1 MKRKC
6 RILLVEDD
14 PILGP
19 MMVQALEY
27 FNHECV
33 LVTTAEAARDWLS
46 QPGQF
51 DAVLLD
57 LQLQG
62 DRSEPVVEEL
72 RDKGLELP
80 PIVVLSAQPVD
91 ELQRAVKRVGAK
103 AFLQKPAALHDIEA
117 VVRRAV
123 A

>member
-1 MKRKC
+1 MKRRC

-19 MMVQALEY
+19 MMALALAHFDHDCE
-27 FNHECV
+27 
-33 LVTTAEAARDWLS
+33 LVTSADAARECLS

-57 LQLQG
+57 LQLDG
-62 DRSEPVVEEL
+62 DRSEPVVQEL
-72 RDKGLELP
+72 REKGVELP
-80 PIVVLSAQPVD
+80 PIVILSAQPVD
-91 ELQRAVKRVGAK
+91 EIKAAVRKVRAKT
-103 AFLQKPAALHDIEA
+103 FLQKPAALEEIED